1 MVIQY
6 YGNRFITEIMILR
19 TSIGQLEETETK
31 QWFYDTNKSY
41 EPNGSKRI
49 YRTLNPKTK

>member
-1 MVIQY
+1 MVLQY
-6 YGNRFITEIMILR
+6 YGNSFITEIMILR
-19 TSIGQLEETETK
+19 TSIGQLVETETK
-31 QWFYDTNKSY
+31 QWFYNTNKSY